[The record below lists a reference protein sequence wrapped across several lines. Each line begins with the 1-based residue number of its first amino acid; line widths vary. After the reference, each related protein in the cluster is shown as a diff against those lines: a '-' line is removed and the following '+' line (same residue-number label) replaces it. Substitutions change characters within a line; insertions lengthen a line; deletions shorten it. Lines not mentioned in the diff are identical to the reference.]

1 MKGRINKQTVLAFLL
16 AVLVTLSLV
25 LPALAD
31 GSIAGG

>member
-1 MKGRINKQTVLAFLL
+1 MIGRVNKQVVLSILL
-16 AVLVTLSLV
+16 TVLVTLSLV